1 MKKVIAFLFAAMIF
15 LVGCGASEVE
25 VEMETL
31 PNYVDGETSPIEL
44 SVTEN
49 GEAAEGLEITGTLE
63 MARMDHGIIE
73 VVFEDNGDGIYGGE
87 VELPMGGEW
96 IMETQ
101 IDSDG
106 SIQEEVITFDVSE
119 G

>member
-1 MKKVIAFLFAAMIF
+1 MKKVITLLFAAGVFMA
-15 LVGCGASEVE
+15 GCGASNAE
-25 VEMETL
+25 VEMETV
-31 PNYVDGETSPIEL
+31 PAYVDGETSPIEL
-44 SVTEN
+44 NVRVN

-73 VVFEDNGDGIYGGE
+73 VVFEDNGNGIYSGE

-96 IMETQ
+96 IMDTQ
-101 IDSDG
+101 ISSDG
-106 SIQEEVITFDVSE
+106 SVQEEVMTFEVSE

>member
-1 MKKVIAFLFAAMIF
+1 MKKVIALLFAAMIF
-15 LVGCGASEVE
+15 LVGCGASEAE
-25 VEMETL
+25 VKMETV

-49 GEAAEGLEITGTLE
+49 GGAAEGLEIIATLE

-73 VVFEDNGDGIYGGE
+73 VVFVDNGNGIYSGE

-96 IMETQ
+96 IMDTQ

-106 SIQEEVITFDVSE
+106 SVQEEVITFDVSE